1 MNIFDLKD
9 ELLGARNRIDL
20 TILAIDNSRLDLIFT
35 GIESTYAKLQE
46 LIDEWCIIGEKNETA
61 V

>member
-1 MNIFDLKD
+1 MNILDLKD

-46 LIDEWCIIGEKNETA
+46 LIEEWCIIGEKE
-61 V
+61 